1 MLKIKSS
8 KTKVDI
14 KDFLR
19 KRLLTESLSVSSW
32 SPALLPKKIKRNT
45 LVKLSNQKKSMYFV
59 VKFYFL
65 LKINFKVNF
74 ETNYLPFLMIK
85 IEALYRF

>member
-32 SPALLPKKIKRNT
+32 SPALLPKKNKEKYISKIIKSKKKKYVLCSKILLFT
-45 LVKLSNQKKSMYFV
+45 QNQLQS
-59 VKFYFL
+59 KF
-65 LKINFKVNF
+65 
-74 ETNYLPFLMIK
+74 
-85 IEALYRF
+85 